1 MSSTN
6 PKKFQKIKVSV
17 LTCDVGVTHQCGMRV
32 WMFLKEFFCFKSG
45 FVSSSV
51 EFYGFGVSVGIMFSR
66 QLDFSDYS

>member
-1 MSSTN
+1 M
-6 PKKFQKIKVSV
+6 SV
-17 LTCDVGVTHQCGMRV
+17 LTCDVDVTHQCSMQV

-51 EFYGFGVSVGIMFSR
+51 EFYGFGVFVGNTFSR